1 MTMDDYREKL
11 WNLVNFDDDR
21 LMSRYLFVLF
31 CSESCN
37 ICGPGVFFL
46 RLY

>member
-21 LMSRYLFVLF
+21 LLSRCFVLRVVT
-31 CSESCN
+31 
-37 ICGPGVFFL
+37 CGPGVFFEAAL
-46 RLY
+46 EH